1 MNAGNSENRLSAVLC
16 ITVMVA
22 FATLGALLETKII
35 YAQDESDTFFESAI
49 REANDTN
56 SAISSRL
63 TSGSSVQ
70 EDQVGL
76 PESTRLPTSKNFSSG
91 STLVYPNE
99 SLTDNATGSSGQQG
113 QQIQT
118 GLLPTFENSSFG
130 FRIEHPSDWQIAN
143 VYKRVPTFDN
153 LQLGMLLFFLP
164 QGILSSDHNSTFW
177 IEIEYLPNRFMP
189 LDKFVDSEIEGLYG
203 GQAKILSRSPINI
216 SGHTAEKVELVC
228 CGSEEILHEVR
239 IYLTNGELGY
249 TMVYSASPPSLYLL
263 FLKDADNIV
272 KSFRFLNSSE

>member
-1 MNAGNSENRLSAVLC
+1 MSIRNSENRLSVVLC
-16 ITVMVA
+16 ITIMTA
-22 FATLGALLETKII
+22 FATLGALLETMII
-35 YAQDESDTFFESAI
+35 YAQGESFFETSI
-49 REANDTN
+49 REANETN

-63 TSGSSVQ
+63 NSGSSVL
-70 EDQVGL
+70 EDQTGL
-76 PESTRLPTSKNFSSG
+76 SESSRLPASENFSSG
-91 STLVYPNE
+91 SKIVYLNE
-99 SLTDNATGSSGQQG
+99 SLTDNATGSLEQQG

-130 FRIEHPSDWQIAN
+130 FRIEHPSDWQIVN
-143 VYKRVPTFDN
+143 EYKRVPTFEN

-177 IEIEYLPNRFMP
+177 VEVEYLPNRFMP
-189 LDKFVDSEIEGLYG
+189 LDKFVESEIEGLYG

-216 SGHTAEKVELVC
+216 NGHTAEKVELVC

-263 FLKDADNIV
+263 FLKDADNVV